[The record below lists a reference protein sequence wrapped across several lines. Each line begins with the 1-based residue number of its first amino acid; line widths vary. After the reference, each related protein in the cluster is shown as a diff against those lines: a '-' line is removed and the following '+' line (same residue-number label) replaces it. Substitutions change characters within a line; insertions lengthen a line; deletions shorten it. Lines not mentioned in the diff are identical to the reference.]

1 MCKLSDEQKDK
12 LLGFTSCLIAGIA
25 LLGLIS
31 LSFA

>member
-1 MCKLSDEQKDK
+1 MCKLTDEKKDK
-12 LLGFTSCLIAGIA
+12 ILGFTSCLIAAIA

>member
-1 MCKLSDEQKDK
+1 MCKLSDEKK
-12 LLGFTSCLIAGIA
+12 GKILGCASCLIAGIA